1 MRKIYLASAALIL
14 LTSTQAVMAENAT
27 VTARSTAYDPI
38 VVFIEPGDTVVWT
51 SMAGHNSVTIPE
63 LIPDGAEGFNIPM
76 GENGS
81 ATLEQEGVYVYKCEP
96 HFAMGMG
103 GAIVVGNPGN
113 FEDVKANAKGMAKR
127 IVIKT
132 QKALEEKGM
141 L

>member
-1 MRKIYLASAALIL
+1 MRKTYLTLAALIL
-14 LTSTQAVMAENAT
+14 LTSTQAVMAENVT
-27 VTARSTAYDPI
+27 VTARATAYDPV
-38 VVFIEPGDTVVWT
+38 VVFIEPGESVVWT
-51 SMAGHNSVTIPE
+51 NMSGHNAVTIE
-63 LIPDGAEGFNIPM
+63 GLIPEGAEGFDIPM

-81 ATLEQEGVYVYKCEP
+81 ATLEQEGVYVYKCTP

>member
-1 MRKIYLASAALIL
+1 MRKIYLASVALL
-14 LTSTQAVMAENAT
+14 AMVSTNAVAEDHT
-27 VTARSTAYDPI
+27 VTARATAYDPV

-51 SMAGHNSVTIPE
+51 NMAGHNSVTIPE
-63 LIPDGAEGFNIPM
+63 LIPEGSEGFNIPM

-81 ATLEQEGVYVYKCEP
+81 ATLTEEGVYIYKCDP

-103 GAIVVGNPGN
+103 GAIVVGQPSN

-127 IVIKT
+127 VVIKT